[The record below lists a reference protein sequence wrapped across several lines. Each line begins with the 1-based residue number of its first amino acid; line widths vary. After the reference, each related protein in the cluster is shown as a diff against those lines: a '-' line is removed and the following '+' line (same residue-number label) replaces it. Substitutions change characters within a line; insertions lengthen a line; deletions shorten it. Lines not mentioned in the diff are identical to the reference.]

1 MEPRSY
7 AQEENIEWAWLGH
20 RPMYLDELEELDE
33 GPDRKFQ
40 FTYSVVT
47 LNDEETAW
55 ETRFEHYLKTGN
67 EHIHLAAILLSISII
82 VGLMCILSAM
92 MKRGLNTDFMN
103 FFRNR
108 MSAQQRR

>member
-1 MEPRSY
+1 MP
-7 AQEENIEWAWLGH
+7 
-20 RPMYLDELEELDE
+20 E

-40 FTYSVVT
+40 FTYSVIT
-47 LNDEETAW
+47 QSDAETMW

-67 EHIHLAAILLSISII
+67 EHIHLAAILLSLLII

-103 FFRNR
+103 FFRSR
-108 MSAQQRR
+108 MSAQQRRQERAQRLP